1 MQPEGA
7 QPNYNPKTL
16 EKDIVY
22 NTNQISLFPSKDEA
36 RSNALAVKKIKQ
48 EIIRIQSPPE
58 RLQSKLKGFC
68 NPDKQKL
75 IFRLLISILLNNN
88 IFFFFFDVEEPL
100 QSKALWTHPYRVN
113 PGPVHRTLES
123 FPIWNWLS
131 H

>member
-36 RSNALAVKKIKQ
+36 RSNGLVVKKINQ

-58 RLQSKLKGFC
+58 GLQSK
-68 NPDKQKL
+68 PRASVIQ
-75 IFRLLISILLNNN
+75 ISRNL
-88 IFFFFFDVEEPL
+88 FF
-100 QSKALWTHPYRVN
+100 
-113 PGPVHRTLES
+113 S
-123 FPIWNWLS
+123 FSDP
-131 H
+131 